1 MGDLTDLIIILV
13 LVVVVLL
20 ALEGSRRRRYRCGW
34 YGPSYV
40 YRPFFI
46 FRPRPQ
52 ARSGRT
58 AGRFLRRLLWGR
70 QALSRREA
78 RRLLRGRT
86 AFGPPA
92 QGPPRR
98 QLWRQLRRRAVLL
111 RRGTSRRQLR
121 RGPLLW
127 GRASRRRRLRR
138 RTGRRSAVIAPPA
151 PRTPRRSKRG
161 PCPLP
166 NDRTKQRQRK

>member
-46 FRPRPQ
+46 FRPRLRPGYGLRTRAIGPPRPQ

-127 GRASRRRRLRR
+127 AVSYTHLRAHE
-138 RTGRRSAVIAPPA
+138 T
-151 PRTPRRSKRG
+151 
-161 PCPLP
+161 
-166 NDRTKQRQRK
+166 